1 MSGLGAAGLF
11 GVLLLLEQVVK
22 AGLLLGR
29 ERVAKGGRDFPHL
42 FLELGPH
49 GVHDFPGP
57 LLALADNGI
66 DALFLRGGQAQF
78 GLQAAQQVEPESAGY
93 LHSLA
98 LTRDG
103 TVVAWG
109 AGQPNNPTD
118 PFGFGQS
125 TVPAGLNGVVAV
137 AAGTWNSVA
146 LVGGPVL
153 TPPAPQPGGS
163 MQLTLNGIAGWRYT
177 VSGSTDLVNW
187 TPLTSFVATNAS
199 TQIVDPAAGS
209 FSHRFYR
216 ATAP

>member
-1 MSGLGAAGLF
+1 MPAGLSN
-11 GVLLLLEQVVK
+11 VV
-22 AGLLLGR
+22 A
-29 ERVAKGGRDFPHL
+29 
-42 FLELGPH
+42 
-49 GVHDFPGP
+49 
-57 LLALADNGI
+57 I
-66 DALFLRGGQAQF
+66 
-78 GLQAAQQVEPESAGY
+78 SAGGF
-93 LHSLA
+93 HSLA
-98 LTRDG
+98 LKGDG

-109 AGQPNNPTD
+109 AGEPNNPSD
-118 PFGFGQS
+118 LFGFGQS
-125 TVPAGLNGVVAV
+125 TVPPGLSGVIAI
-137 AAGTWNSVA
+137 AAGGWNSVA

-177 VSGSTDLVNW
+177 VSGSTDLVDW